1 MLFPDFCEVNMFI
14 TQNLL
19 LITFFDNY
27 LKKKKWRILRFRLFL
42 LFEFF

>member
-27 LKKKKWRILRFRLFL
+27 LKKKMANFAFSFIFII
-42 LFEFF
+42 